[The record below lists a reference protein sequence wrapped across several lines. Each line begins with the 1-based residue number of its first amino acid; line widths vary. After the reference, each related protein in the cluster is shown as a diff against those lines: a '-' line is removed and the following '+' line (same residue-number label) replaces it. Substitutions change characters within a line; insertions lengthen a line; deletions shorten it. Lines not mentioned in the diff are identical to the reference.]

1 MTTKKPRGRPFES
14 GNPGRP
20 RGTRNKITQLMERL
34 AEDQAESILR
44 KAVELAQGGDVTCLR
59 MMLDRLYPARKGQPS
74 LAAIWTAV
82 GDGRLTPEE
91 TSALSTVVDRSV
103 KAIEL
108 HDITQRIAALEK
120 VRDRRDES
128 NNFPPA

>member
-1 MTTKKPRGRPFES
+1 M
-14 GNPGRP
+14 
-20 RGTRNKITQLMERL
+20 
-34 AEDQAESILR
+34 
-44 KAVELAQGGDVTCLR
+44 
-59 MMLDRLYPARKGQPS
+59 
-74 LAAIWTAV
+74 AAIWTAV